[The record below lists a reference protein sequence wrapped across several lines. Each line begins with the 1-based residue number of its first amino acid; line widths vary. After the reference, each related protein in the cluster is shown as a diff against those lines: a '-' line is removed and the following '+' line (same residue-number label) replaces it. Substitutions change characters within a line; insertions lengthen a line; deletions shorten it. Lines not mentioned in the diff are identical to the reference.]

1 MKTLRWNR
9 LIRPALVVS
18 VLLFALVASSP
29 GISACE
35 FETEWHQT
43 FYSGPDYACVVGE
56 CHRYCFGWPT
66 CSGQRTDY
74 YTSVEYSCG
83 SGSCSP

>member
-1 MKTLRWNR
+1 MSWNR
-9 LIRPALVVS
+9 VIRPALVVS

-29 GISACE
+29 GGIAACE

-43 FYSGPDYACVVGE
+43 FYTGPDLTCAVGE
-56 CHRYCFGWPT
+56 CHRYCFGWAT

-74 YTSVEYSCG
+74 YTFVSYSCG
-83 SGSCSP
+83 GGPCSP